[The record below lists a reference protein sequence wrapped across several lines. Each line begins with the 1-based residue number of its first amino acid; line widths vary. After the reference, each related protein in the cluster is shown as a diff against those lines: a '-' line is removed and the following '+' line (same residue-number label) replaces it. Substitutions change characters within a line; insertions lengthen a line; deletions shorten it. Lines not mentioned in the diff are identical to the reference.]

1 MVLIRSN
8 ASTTLP
14 AQPVVGPA
22 IPYVAGFGVGAVL
35 LSLAAAGYSDSDD
48 HFYIEAADGWLAHMP
63 FVGTTHWH
71 LRHPF
76 VLAIAASFAA
86 FGRTELAL
94 MLPTLLAYVSIL
106 LLTIWMVLLGRGQY
120 GSGFSSYLCRVG
132 AGFCALRPHP
142 VSR

>member
-1 MVLIRSN
+1 MSR
-8 ASTTLP
+8 ASGWVRCCFLWP
-14 AQPVVGPA
+14 P
-22 IPYVAGFGVGAVL
+22 
-35 LSLAAAGYSDSDD
+35 LATATSDD

-106 LLTIWMVLLGRGQY
+106 LLTIWMVAR
-120 GSGFSSYLCRVG
+120 
-132 AGFCALRPHP
+132 
-142 VSR
+142 SRTIRQRL